1 MTDEEWALIFLMIC
15 DCAAFGLSIPDKSH
29 CVMCRRHT
37 VLLNCPAEKETFGIK
52 AINTEIEEAFDLE
65 IPEAVVKIR
74 ARW

>member
-1 MTDEEWALIFLMIC
+1 
-15 DCAAFGLSIPDKSH
+15 
-29 CVMCRRHT
+29 MCRRHT
-37 VLLNCPAEKETFGIK
+37 VLLNCPVEKETFGIT